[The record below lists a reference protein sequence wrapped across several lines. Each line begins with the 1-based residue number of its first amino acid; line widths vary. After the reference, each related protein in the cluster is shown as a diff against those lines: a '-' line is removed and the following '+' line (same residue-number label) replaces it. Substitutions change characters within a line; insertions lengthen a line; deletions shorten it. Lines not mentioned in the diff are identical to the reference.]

1 MSLSDD
7 HLSSTGKNRART
19 SQESRE
25 SPQGSSFLRSKETET
40 SLSDDPPPPRKKN
53 RALTSQE
60 PRESPQD
67 SSFLR
72 SKETEKKSQT
82 SMGQETEKPFVS
94 PINTDEEVF
103 KGYES
108 YRENPDYYDSD
119 KILIN
124 TENTLNP
131 YGDMF
136 EGSLDSAGYIGSQND
151 HDALEMPRLT
161 LHNSG
166 SQIGVGLIRPDME
179 QEFSTEMQGEG
190 YGTNTCGP
198 CENKIDIAAGSVGN
212 IESLMNAEREKEKIV
227 MIPTPGFV
235 DNSGSQIGVIGLI
248 RPDMEQEFSTEMQGE
263 GYGTHTCGP
272 LENKIDIAVG
282 SFGNVGSIM
291 NAEREKEKT
300 VMIPTPRFVE
310 APQWTI
316 KKKLTQYDT
325 NPHYDRLILQ
335 KSSFDEHIGR
345 HLPKA
350 DYQKVVDKIGTTTV
364 NVYDY
369 DTDTM
374 HELRLELEK
383 SYGLRSGWLEHF
395 VRRRCLRQNEEIGLL
410 WDSSASRIQFGV
422 ISRRTRR
429 KRQTYK

>member
-1 MSLSDD
+1 MS
-7 HLSSTGKNRART
+7 T
-19 SQESRE
+19 
-25 SPQGSSFLRSKETET
+25 
-40 SLSDDPPPPRKKN
+40 
-53 RALTSQE
+53 
-60 PRESPQD
+60 
-67 SSFLR
+67 
-72 SKETEKKSQT
+72 
-82 SMGQETEKPFVS
+82 
-94 PINTDEEVF
+94 
-103 KGYES
+103 
-108 YRENPDYYDSD
+108 
-119 KILIN
+119 
-124 TENTLNP
+124 TL
-131 YGDMF
+131 
-136 EGSLDSAGYIGSQND
+136 
-151 HDALEMPRLT
+151 
-161 LHNSG
+161 
-166 SQIGVGLIRPDME
+166 
-179 QEFSTEMQGEG
+179 
-190 YGTNTCGP
+190 
-198 CENKIDIAAGSVGN
+198 
-212 IESLMNAEREKEKIV
+212 
-227 MIPTPGFV
+227 
-235 DNSGSQIGVIGLI
+235 
-248 RPDMEQEFSTEMQGE
+248 GE

-291 NAEREKEKT
+291 IAEREKEET

-374 HELRLELEK
+374 HELRLELQK